1 MHLPFYEKEKLDPAF
16 PFLAWERLKPSFWF
30 PLHWHAQVELVHIL
44 SGGLDVIISGKSR
57 RGRRGDIV
65 MVDTGLIH
73 GFSNPDPET
82 GVRIFQFG
90 LEIFSRAL
98 SEVQAGAAAPV
109 FSHLPLLRCGDGV
122 VHSRLER
129 LLDEL
134 FSEYQR
140 RDSGYRL
147 SVIAKLYEFTVT
159 LLRDMP
165 ARQPSPGKDESGG
178 EKADGGVRLKHNLDR
193 LDRVFAF
200 IAGNFDNPKLS
211 LEMTAEK
218 ACLNKSYF
226 SRFLKEQTGQTFYEY
241 LSRVRIRQ
249 AEQYLME
256 SDMSVTEI
264 AYCCGF
270 NSIATFNRLFK
281 TYMGLSPTAYRG
293 GKDP

>member
-1 MHLPFYEKEKLDPAF
+1 P
-16 PFLAWERLKPSFWF
+16 
-30 PLHWHAQVELVHIL
+30 
-44 SGGLDVIISGKSR
+44 G
-57 RGRRGDIV
+57 
-65 MVDTGLIH
+65 
-73 GFSNPDPET
+73 T

-98 SEVQAGAAAPV
+98 SEVQAAAPV
-109 FSHLPLLRCGDGV
+109 FSRLPLLSRGGGV
-122 VHSRLER
+122 LHSRLER

-165 ARQPSPGKDESGG
+165 ARQPSVPGTGESGG
-178 EKADGGVRLKHNLDR
+178 EQAGGGARLKHNLDR

-200 IAGNFDNPKLS
+200 IAGNFDNPALS

-241 LSRVRIRQ
+241 LSRVRVRQ

-281 TYMGLSPTAYRG
+281 TCTGLSPTAYRG
-293 GKDP
+293 GSRVNSRI